1 MRKSTSILFQ
11 VTALFI
17 LSTIVAIVI
26 VLSANLLLQDQT
38 QQTLAKEI
46 YAADSVLFD
55 KTSDNLFERMEYYA
69 FDSDPGKP
77 SIWKLRGRRSPIAA
91 IQSENERR
99 IEIAIEPQFK
109 RLQENGTLDTLIV
122 FDRDGK
128 VLGSFRDNN
137 LEGWEKTSSLVD
149 KLERST
155 LTKDL
160 MRGFHLSET
169 EIQQFVVF
177 PIYANV
183 IDHKTFLEKIN

>member
-122 FDRDGK
+122 FDREGK

-137 LEGWEKTSSLVD
+137 LEKWEKTSSLVD
-149 KLERST
+149 KLGGSNLGKN
-155 LTKDL
+155 LT
-160 MRGFHLSET
+160 
-169 EIQQFVVF
+169 
-177 PIYANV
+177 
-183 IDHKTFLEKIN
+183 